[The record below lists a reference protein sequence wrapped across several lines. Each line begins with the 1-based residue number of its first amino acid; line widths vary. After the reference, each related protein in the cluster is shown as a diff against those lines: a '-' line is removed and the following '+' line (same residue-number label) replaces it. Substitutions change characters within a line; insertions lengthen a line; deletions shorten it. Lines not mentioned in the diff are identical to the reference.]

1 MSEDLSLPEER
12 LLRLL
17 ATFSSSLEKAW
28 DVTREISLPGMS
40 ESLGVVRSA
49 LNIPLTSLEQR
60 GFLFKRMAHVIGGG
74 SRRRNVYHLTKE
86 GRLAF
91 SQLAKVKAKPGKSAF
106 KHSIL
111 GNSPKKKPLYGR
123 SKLVEEICSQ
133 MKLHHRLLIS
143 GLPGIGKT
151 AVGLAVGEHLVS
163 KSTEVRWA
171 TVDEFSDIETLCL
184 AMKFESPLPSDNQA
198 LAQHIAE
205 QSKNG
210 ILIFDDVNLL
220 SRRHLESFAMFCQ
233 LMEKLDGPKI
243 LLIGRESLST
253 FDNIERISIPPL
265 LLHDSVKLLGASTAD
280 KASMHVVERLG
291 GHPLAILLYRQDSPL
306 PEQDADVQSYVEE
319 VVLSTLEQ
327 SIRSH
332 IDHLVLLP
340 HPIESS
346 KAYSHDAIGTLDDF
360 GFLRWTSTMDKMEVQ
375 HLVRNVRRS
384 SLSESEKMHLHR
396 QAVVHWE
403 SIAEN
408 GDDFAVLLHHQI
420 HAQSGNLESF
430 CSSAFE
436 KLAPTHSSALS
447 VLFEQAIKVKP
458 SSHLHYL
465 AAKLALER
473 CETTH
478 AHSHLS
484 SIENEGEMNHIAMGL
499 AYLEGR
505 IEDAERCVEE
515 GLLLLD
521 QHQKNQL
528 ALSAA
533 SRRLDD
539 RISTEMSL
547 DTIKDVKKYLSHI
560 VLPKESGQRSVTVVA
575 LTMVQ
580 HALALIELDFERA
593 ETLRANLSSISKY
606 DSTLVRGLEAKSY
619 LHQSIDNP
627 LTNWEDVYSATIE
640 VANLQTNRIHRDSL
654 LLSLTESLL
663 EVAPELA
670 KKSFLQITK
679 PNSSPGSLLLHRL
692 HARWWYCN
700 SNLQPS
706 LQRVALKEAITQFR
720 AAGCPR
726 AAKVLE
732 AKIHSLL

>member
-1 MSEDLSLPEER
+1 
-12 LLRLL
+12 
-17 ATFSSSLEKAW
+17 
-28 DVTREISLPGMS
+28 
-40 ESLGVVRSA
+40 
-49 LNIPLTSLEQR
+49 
-60 GFLFKRMAHVIGGG
+60 
-74 SRRRNVYHLTKE
+74 
-86 GRLAF
+86 
-91 SQLAKVKAKPGKSAF
+91 
-106 KHSIL
+106 
-111 GNSPKKKPLYGR
+111 
-123 SKLVEEICSQ
+123 
-133 MKLHHRLLIS
+133 
-143 GLPGIGKT
+143 
-151 AVGLAVGEHLVS
+151 
-163 KSTEVRWA
+163 
-171 TVDEFSDIETLCL
+171 
-184 AMKFESPLPSDNQA
+184 
-198 LAQHIAE
+198 
-205 QSKNG
+205 
-210 ILIFDDVNLL
+210 
-220 SRRHLESFAMFCQ
+220 
-233 LMEKLDGPKI
+233 
-243 LLIGRESLST
+243 
-253 FDNIERISIPPL
+253 
-265 LLHDSVKLLGASTAD
+265 
-280 KASMHVVERLG
+280 
-291 GHPLAILLYRQDSPL
+291 
-306 PEQDADVQSYVEE
+306 
-319 VVLSTLEQ
+319 
-327 SIRSH
+327 
-332 IDHLVLLP
+332 
-340 HPIESS
+340 
-346 KAYSHDAIGTLDDF
+346 
-360 GFLRWTSTMDKMEVQ
+360 
-375 HLVRNVRRS
+375 
-384 SLSESEKMHLHR
+384 
-396 QAVVHWE
+396 
-403 SIAEN
+403 
-408 GDDFAVLLHHQI
+408 
-420 HAQSGNLESF
+420 
-430 CSSAFE
+430 
-436 KLAPTHSSALS
+436 
-447 VLFEQAIKVKP
+447 
-458 SSHLHYL
+458 
-465 AAKLALER
+465 
-473 CETTH
+473 
-478 AHSHLS
+478 
-484 SIENEGEMNHIAMGL
+484 MGL